1 VIVALTAVAMSL
13 INRCYRKGSPSY
25 WAGKGRQV
33 MHVKSTLISA
43 AIIISSTTVLG
54 SLPVQ
59 AQDRVTSEGQRL
71 HQLCDGGDKGACVRF
86 GMMFNE
92 NRARHD
98 EWRRSHPHFFSLQ
111 ATSHKGGSSTAGE
124 GTNLPWCGVPYSSTR
139 SCVYQT
145 IAQCESDMR
154 PLGGDCEPN

>member
-1 VIVALTAVAMSL
+1 
-13 INRCYRKGSPSY
+13 
-25 WAGKGRQV
+25 
-33 MHVKSTLISA
+33 MHVKSTLIA
-43 AIIISSTTVLG
+43 GAIIISSATVIG
-54 SLPVQ
+54 VPVQ
-59 AQDRVTSEGQRL
+59 AQDRVSSEGQRL
-71 HQLCDGGDKGACVRF
+71 HRLCDEGDKRACVRF

-111 ATSHKGGSSTAGE
+111 ATSHKGGSTSTAGRE

-154 PLGGDCEPN
+154 PMGGDCEPRD